1 MNLVSCR
8 KRQSDVIHA
17 RLYLFAQFQL
27 ISCLSSDNRQINRIQ
42 PIDPVI
48 TLRLLFHTD
57 DLHQFVQA
65 DDSPILHFHLYLPGV
80 KLPVIMFGHQHQPNP
95 LLARSRLFHIIS
107 PQKLFLIM
115 QTDCLTNFIR
125 THPQRTQLLIIIL
138 QTPFHRCGSADV
150 YLIDSRKLRKACL
163 YMFLRIL
170 LNQTGSG
177 RRINRECDKRSLTF
191 LLRTC
196 HLNVR
201 VTNSRRQFRPSLTN
215 DGRSLK
221 TCDSRICMLVQT
233 HIYTSPAIAGSR
245 RYALYSLDTGK
256 HRLQFAGSRHLHD
269 TRRSPSH
276 AEPHRKSG

>member
-1 MNLVSCR
+1 MNLVSRR
-8 KRQSDVIHA
+8 KRQSDIIHT
-17 RLYLFAQFQL
+17 RLYFFAQFQL
-27 ISCLSSDNRQINRIQ
+27 ISRLFSDNRQINRIQ

-65 DDSPILHFHLYLPGV
+65 DDSPILHFHLYLPCV
-80 KLPVIMFGHQHQPNP
+80 KLPVIMFGHQHQANP
-95 LLARSRLFHIIS
+95 FLARSRLFHIIS
-107 PQKLFLIM
+107 TQEFFLIM

-138 QTPFHRCGSADV
+138 QPPFHRCGSADV

-201 VTNSRRQFRPSLTN
+201 VTNSRRQFRPCLTN
-215 DGRSLK
+215 DG
-221 TCDSRICMLVQT
+221 
-233 HIYTSPAIAGSR
+233 
-245 RYALYSLDTGK
+245 
-256 HRLQFAGSRHLHD
+256 
-269 TRRSPSH
+269 
-276 AEPHRKSG
+276 